1 MVSFI
6 YEFKGK
12 KMSTVLF
19 ISWTDEELREYLTL
33 SDLSS
38 INKNITHFLLT
49 KDP

>member
-1 MVSFI
+1 
-6 YEFKGK
+6 
-12 KMSTVLF
+12 MSTVLF
-19 ISWTDEELREYLTL
+19 ISRTDEELREYLTL